1 MSLFKFSI
9 VIFALLL
16 CESSFSQ
23 GLKQGRRSK
32 RASAIGP
39 KWPTKQIPFAFD
51 NIAHFDANNRAK
63 IKHAIKLFQKSLNV
77 DGETCL
83 EFVER
88 SNESDYIQFVKEDG
102 CFTYVGYR
110 PGKNVISLGPKC
122 IQTDI
127 VMHEIVHKYF
137 KKFYKRC

>member
-9 VIFALLL
+9 VVFALLL
-16 CESSFSQ
+16 LEVSQ
-23 GLKQGRRSK
+23 GLNQGRRSK

-39 KWPTKQIPFAFD
+39 KWPTKRIPFAFD
-51 NIAHFDANNRAK
+51 NIEHFDANNRAK
-63 IKHAIKLFQKSLNV
+63 IKHALKLFQESLNV

-137 KKFYKRC
+137 

>member
-1 MSLFKFSI
+1 MSLFKLFKFSI
-9 VIFALLL
+9 VVFALLL
-16 CESSFSQ
+16 WEVSQ
-23 GLKQGRRSK
+23 GLNQGRRSK

-39 KWPTKQIPFAFD
+39 KWPTKRIPFAFD
-51 NIAHFDANNRAK
+51 NIEHFDASNRAK
-63 IKHAIKLFQKSLNV
+63 IKHALKLFQESLNV

-137 KKFYKRC
+137 